1 MNTQP
6 TGDFDYPTE
15 IPRPTRW
22 YFEPPAEP
30 QETLRDKLAIGAFT
44 GVMQE
49 LLSLEV
55 YSTTD
60 DELAKRCYAI
70 ADAFL
75 RARGEG

>member
-1 MNTQP
+1 MANDESLAKP
-6 TGDFDYPTE
+6 TG
-15 IPRPTRW
+15 W
-22 YFEPPAEP
+22 YFDAPVEP

-70 ADAFL
+70 ADAFM
-75 RARGEG
+75 RVRDKE